1 MGRILY
7 GVMGDAGGHVMEA
20 LTLATQMPQ
29 HEFLFLGGG
38 KVASLRDSG
47 YCVEPLPMLSTFYRN
62 NKVDIVA
69 TASNA
74 VRTILTS
81 RKIRHR
87 AQDIIKDFD
96 PDLIL
101 TNYEYFTPIAALSM
115 NRSCVSLDHQ
125 HILTHCRYDPPT
137 RERLNRFMTRFSV
150 RYLYSNC
157 SKFLIV
163 SFFNLPPVN
172 PETTVVLAPIVRS
185 AVKKAIPR
193 DGEHVLVYQTS
204 PTFHK
209 LFPVL
214 KEIDTPFVIYG
225 FGAKPPDNNL
235 FFKAYS
241 VDGFVEDLAGSRYVI
256 VNGGH
261 NVICEALHLGKPVLS
276 FPIADAY
283 EQFLN
288 AYFIDKYGF
297 GAFSTSLNFSKDLF
311 EGFESRVNEFKS
323 NIINF
328 HFAEND
334 GLVALLE
341 QMVSCKESRTDSPL
355 SLSTYKDLS
364 QQ

>member
-1 MGRILY
+1 
-7 GVMGDAGGHVMEA
+7 MGDAGGHVMEA

-38 KVASLRDSG
+38 KVTSLRESG

-62 NKVDIVA
+62 NKVDIIA

-74 VRTILTS
+74 VRTILAS
-81 RKIRHR
+81 RRIRQR
-87 AQDIIKDFD
+87 VKDIIEDYD

-125 HILTHCRYDPPT
+125 HVLTHCIYDPPS
-137 RERLNRFMTRFSV
+137 RERLNRFMTRSSV

-163 SFFNLPPVN
+163 SFFDLPPVN
-172 PETTVVLAPIVRS
+172 PETTAVFAPIVRS
-185 AVKKAIPR
+185 AVKKTISR

-214 KEIDTPFVIYG
+214 KEIDTPFLIYG
-225 FGAKPPDNNL
+225 FGAKPPDKNL

-241 VDGFVEDLAGSRYVI
+241 ADGFVEDLASSRYVI

-261 NVICEALHLGKPVLS
+261 NVICEALHFGKPVLS

-288 AYFIDKYGF
+288 AYFVAQYGF
-297 GAFSTSLNFSKDLF
+297 GQFSTSLNFSKYLF
-311 EGFESRVNEFKS
+311 EAFESGINEFTL
-323 NIINF
+323 NITNR
-328 HFAEND
+328 HNAGND

-341 QMVSCKESRTDSPL
+341 QMVTCGESRTDGRS
-355 SLSTYKDLS
+355 SLSRYKYLL